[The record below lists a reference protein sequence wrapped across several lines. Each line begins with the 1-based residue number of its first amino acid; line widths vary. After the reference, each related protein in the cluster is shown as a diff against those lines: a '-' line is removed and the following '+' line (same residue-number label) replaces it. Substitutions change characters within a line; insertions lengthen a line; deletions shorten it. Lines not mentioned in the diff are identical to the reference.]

1 MSPADT
7 LRLILLSS
15 LWGMSFIFMRV
26 AVPEF
31 GPVPLILI
39 RMGVGAALLIPL
51 LLSLRYLRLV
61 WQNKGGL
68 LLLGLVNHVLPFSLL
83 ALATTRLEAGFTS
96 LINATTPIF
105 TALLG
110 ALFFATPVLRQQY
123 LGLAMAFV
131 GVYVLSADRLDFAL
145 GGDGWFILAVL
156 GATENFVNIN
166 FLDIQAG
173 RFFTETEVVRRR
185 NVVVLGQ
192 TPYQALFGASAV
204 DPIGKRVRLG
214 AAEYTVIGVVGKRPS
229 AGGFDLGQDD
239 FVVIPETTYRKQF
252 GIQIFRQGGATHQSV
267 LIAVAPR
274 TDGDRTALLTEVEEI
289 MRIRHE
295 LTLDE
300 PNDFDLITQ
309 DAALDVWNQ
318 VSQATLLTL
327 IVISSIA
334 LMVGGI
340 GVMAIMTISVTERTR
355 EIGLRKALG
364 ARRQEI
370 LFQFL
375 AEAAVL
381 TLLGGMLGI
390 AIGSAIGVTISLAT
404 GFPVSLPWWSFALGL
419 GFSAT
424 VGIVFGMIPAVRA
437 ARLDP
442 IEALRH
448 E

>member
-1 MSPADT
+1 
-7 LRLILLSS
+7 
-15 LWGMSFIFMRV
+15 MR
-26 AVPEF
+26 F
-31 GPVPLILI
+31 
-39 RMGVGAALLIPL
+39 PL
-51 LLSLRYLRLV
+51 LREVVLVALDSLRA
-61 WQNKGGL
+61 NKMRSAL
-68 LLLGLVNHVLPFSLL
+68 TILGVVIGIT
-83 ALATTRLEAGFTS
+83 AIVGMTS
-96 LINATTPIF
+96 LIRGFDESLRDSIRELGPNTIFVAKFSGVSLAAGNEFADLLRRPNLTVDDATAIEKLAPSAGIVDIW
-105 TALLG
+105 LG
-110 ALFFATPVLRQQY
+110 A
-123 LGLAMAFV
+123 
-131 GVYVLSADRLDFAL
+131 
-145 GGDGWFILAVL
+145 GGPPTQTRVFYGNERTKLLAVL
-156 GATENFVNIN
+156 GATENFANIN
-166 FLDIQAG
+166 FLDVQAG
-173 RFFTETEVVRRR
+173 RFFTESEVSRRR

-192 TPYQALFGASAV
+192 TPYQALFGASAA
-204 DPIGKRVRLG
+204 DPVGKRVRIG
-214 AAEYTVIGVVGKRPS
+214 AVEYAVVGVVGKRPS

-252 GIQIFRQGGATHQSV
+252 GIQIFRQGNATHQSV

-274 TDGDRTALLTEVEEI
+274 NDGARAALLQEVEEI

-300 PNDFDLITQ
+300 ANDFDLITQ
-309 DAALDVWNQ
+309 DAALEVWDQ

-364 ARRQEI
+364 ARRREI

-381 TLLGGMLGI
+381 TCLGGILGI
-390 AIGSAIGVTISLAT
+390 AIGSAIGVTISVAT
-404 GFPVSLPWWSFALGL
+404 GFPVSLPWWSFAIGL
-419 GFSAT
+419 GFSAAI
-424 VGIVFGMIPAVRA
+424 GIFFGMVPAFRA

>member
-1 MSPADT
+1 
-7 LRLILLSS
+7 
-15 LWGMSFIFMRV
+15 MR
-26 AVPEF
+26 
-31 GPVPLILI
+31 
-39 RMGVGAALLIPL
+39 AALLREVVMVAL
-51 LLSLRYLRLV
+51 DSLRA
-61 WQNKGGL
+61 NKMRSAL
-68 LLLGLVNHVLPFSLL
+68 TILGVVIGIT
-83 ALATTRLEAGFTS
+83 AIVGMTS
-96 LINATTPIF
+96 LIRGFDESLRDSIRELGPNTIFVAKFSGVSLAAGNDFAELLRRPNLTVDDATAIEKLAPSAGIVDIW
-105 TALLG
+105 LG
-110 ALFFATPVLRQQY
+110 AGGPPTQARVFY
-123 LGLAMAFV
+123 GN
-131 GVYVLSADRLDFAL
+131 DRTKL
-145 GGDGWFILAVL
+145 LAVL

-166 FLDIQAG
+166 FLDVQAG
-173 RFFTETEVVRRR
+173 RFFTEGEVSRRR

-204 DPIGKRVRLG
+204 DPVGKRVRVG
-214 AAEYTVIGVVGKRPS
+214 AAEYTVVGVVSKRPS

-274 TDGDRTALLTEVEEI
+274 NDGARTSLLREIEEI
-289 MRIRHE
+289 MRIRHG
-295 LTLDE
+295 LTLDDA
-300 PNDFDLITQ
+300 NDFDLITQ
-309 DAALDVWNQ
+309 DAALEVWDQ

-364 ARRQEI
+364 ARRREI

-381 TLLGGMLGI
+381 TCLGGILGI
-390 AIGSAIGVTISLAT
+390 AIGSAIGVTISVAT
-404 GFPVSLPWWSFALGL
+404 GFPVSLPWWSFAIGL
-419 GFSAT
+419 GFSAAI
-424 VGIVFGMIPAVRA
+424 GIFFGMVPAFRA